1 MKRFIVLICL
11 LFACN
16 LIFATDFK
24 QTYEKKNVYKNT
36 FIYMFELYEDN
47 ELVMYRID
55 TEQRNNIYKYIEC
68 TVISKDKKNIMRL
81 LSGLIDCN
89 NDDYYT
95 YISNY
100 SGITFISDDYE
111 KRGVDSITERYC
123 YQIK

>member
-1 MKRFIVLICL
+1 MKKLFIALIVLLSCSGL
-11 LFACN
+11 
-16 LIFATDFK
+16 FATDFK

-55 TEQRNNIYKYIEC
+55 TEQKQNYYKYIKC
-68 TVISKDKKNIMRL
+68 TVICENRKDIMRL
-81 LSGLIDCN
+81 LSGLIDCK
-89 NDDYYT
+89 NDDYYS

-100 SGITFISDDYE
+100 PDITFLKDDYE
-111 KRGVDSITERYC
+111 TSGTNQITERYC